1 VQFAF
6 SSERKMMTTVVELS
20 PGGPVRV
27 FVTGGSDTVLTLS
40 SHMLRL
46 PDAPPPAGTQSVPAL
61 SSPPVRE
68 ALSPAAAD
76 ALVADVIVN
85 MARQSLRTLGLAYR
99 DFDSAASLPFG
110 WEDAPAAL
118 EQGVTLY
125 AILGIKDPL
134 RKVRGCKWCLERGD
148 APLYSPPPPPS
159 QDVSASIAQVQAAGV
174 TVRMVTGDNKITAA
188 AIAEECGILHPGGL
202 VLEGPEFRRVS
213 LAAEVAG
220 AGIRI
225 LSLLPSCLL
234 ALARRALSP
243 AQVDELLPILCVLAR
258 SSPRDKNLLVRR
270 LNGAAAIPC
279 AFSSPS
285 SATSLSAPSRE
296 PSALA
301 CGLGG
306 GAPWRFVGD

>member
-1 VQFAF
+1 MQCENLLEEPL
-6 SSERKMMTTVVELS
+6 SSQELRRDITALPTLS
-20 PGGPVRV
+20 PRN
-27 FVTGGSDTVLTLS
+27 SI
-40 SHMLRL
+40 
-46 PDAPPPAGTQSVPAL
+46 PAL

-68 ALSPAAAD
+68 VLSPAAAD

-99 DFDSAASLPFG
+99 DFDSAASLPEG
-110 WEDAPAAL
+110 WENTPTAL

-134 RKVRGCKWCLERGD
+134 RKVRACQWRKMAFMTRTQLSF
-148 APLYSPPPPPS
+148 LPPPL

-213 LAAEVAG
+213 LTQLIFYSG
-220 AGIRI
+220 AISDHRRW
-225 LSLLPSCLL
+225 LPPPCR
-234 ALARRALSP
+234 ALARRALTP